1 MDSIYEKLQTVVDR
15 VDEINSLLSDP
26 EVIADSKR
34 FTDLSKEL
42 ANLAPSA
49 EAYLEYKK
57 VTDALAEAHE
67 MLGDADLGEIAK
79 SEIDELTPKKSELE
93 ERMKILMLPKD
104 PNDDKNIIFEIRGS
118 EGGDEANIFAGDLF
132 DMYRRYAESQGWK
145 IDVIDDAPGTAGGF
159 SQITFLVT
167 GDSVYSKLKFE
178 MGGHRVQR
186 IPETESK
193 GRVHT
198 SLATVSVMP
207 EFEETPGL
215 TFDDIKNDVREDV
228 FRSGGAGGQNVNK
241 VSTGIRLTH
250 EPSGLVVRMTE
261 ERTQYGNRE
270 KAQKLLVSRLY
281 ELEASKNESEYA
293 EARKTGIGTGA
304 RGDKVRTYNYPQD
317 RVTDHRLGENF
328 ALKPIMKGDMDKL
341 ISALVIADQTARLE
355 EINND

>member
-1 MDSIYEKLQTVVDR
+1 MNPIFAKLQTVVDR
-15 VDEINSLLSDP
+15 VDELNNLLVDP
-26 EVIADSKR
+26 DVMSDSKR
-34 FTDLSKEL
+34 FQELSKEL
-42 ANLAPSA
+42 GNLNETA
-49 EAYLEYKK
+49 ETFLHYQK
-57 VTDALAEAHE
+57 VIDGITEAKE
-67 MLGDADLGEIAK
+67 MLSDKEMSELAKADLEQLEPEK
-79 SEIDELTPKKSELE
+79 NQLE
-93 ERMKILMLPKD
+93 EKLKILMLPKD

-132 DMYRRYAESQGWK
+132 DMYRRYAESQGWN
-145 IDVIDDAPGTAGGF
+145 IDIIDDTPSEAGGY
-159 SQITFLVT
+159 SQITFLVS

-186 IPETESK
+186 IPATESK

-250 EPSGLVVRMTE
+250 IPSGLAVRMTE
-261 ERTQYGNRE
+261 ERTQYGNRD

-281 ELEASKNESEYA
+281 ELEASKNESQYA
-293 EARKTGIGTGA
+293 EMRKTGIGSGN
-304 RGDKVRTYNYPQD
+304 RGDKIRTYNYPQD
-317 RVTDHRLGENF
+317 RVTDHRIGENF
-328 ALKPIMKGDMDKL
+328 SLKPVMKGDLDKI
-341 ISALVIADQTARLE
+341 ISAMVIADQTARLKE
-355 EINND
+355 MNK